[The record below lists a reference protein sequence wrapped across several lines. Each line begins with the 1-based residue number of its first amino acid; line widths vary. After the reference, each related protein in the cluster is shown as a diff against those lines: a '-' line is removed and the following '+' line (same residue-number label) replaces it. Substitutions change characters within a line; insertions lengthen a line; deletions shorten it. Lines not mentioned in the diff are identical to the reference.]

1 MLSKL
6 FYFVAGTLS
15 VVYAAETTGVAYV
28 RIFIA
33 VRPSGPVVAREYVG
47 TSSRGGVVVPVT
59 CNRAP
64 CAPHEK
70 EPNRKTLNTNVQNSE
85 KDILPSPSGY

>member
-28 RIFIA
+28 RNVASDDYNSLTMKVVLTENSNNVRTHIFFHTEKKRI
-33 VRPSGPVVAREYVG
+33 
-47 TSSRGGVVVPVT
+47 SSL
-59 CNRAP
+59 
-64 CAPHEK
+64 K
-70 EPNRKTLNTNVQNSE
+70 LKTQTNTFRW
-85 KDILPSPSGY
+85 ILLWMEALR